1 MPGTAYSVTK
11 SAILQMARSM
21 ACELGPK
28 KIRVNSLSPTY
39 LLTEYVQCISRMPN
53 SLTFYVGSMVIPV
66 LDEIPGIRELWES
79 QNPLGRLGSPHE
91 LRGVV
96 TWLASDASTYCT
108 GSE

>member
-1 MPGTAYSVTK
+1 
-11 SAILQMARSM
+11 
-21 ACELGPK
+21 
-28 KIRVNSLSPTY
+28 
-39 LLTEYVQCISRMPN
+39 
-53 SLTFYVGSMVIPV
+53 MVIPV